1 MNTNKVNEHIFLM
14 KSEKINK
21 KIQMNKL
28 IFQ

>member
-21 KIQMNKL
+21 NVSNEYIND
-28 IFQ
+28 